1 MKIGILGSGMVGQN
15 LGAVLALK
23 GHDVV
28 LGTRRPEA
36 LDEERPRAGSLRE
49 WLERAGEGARVGT
62 FAEAASHGEV
72 VLNATNGSAALDALR
87 SAGAANLED
96 KILLDISNPLDFS
109 RGMPPTL
116 FICNDDSL
124 GERIQAELPATKV
137 VKTLN
142 TTNTYIMSDPG
153 QLGGGDH
160 TIFVS
165 GNDADAKTQV
175 AAWLREWFGWM
186 DIIDLGDI
194 TTARGTEM
202 LLPLWVRLMVAL
214 GTPQFNFKVV
224 R

>member
-1 MKIGILGSGMVGQN
+1 MWRSCSATAADTATATEV
-15 LGAVLALK
+15 
-23 GHDVV
+23 
-28 LGTRRPEA
+28 RR
-36 LDEERPRAGSLRE
+36 
-49 WLERAGEGARVGT
+49 
-62 FAEAASHGEV
+62 EAAPSFVAKRRHPAPRSGAILFKGTDV
-72 VLNATNGSAALDALR
+72 RGKPPYAIAKADGTLD
-87 SAGAANLED
+87 
-96 KILLDISNPLDFS
+96 
-109 RGMPPTL
+109 L

-124 GERIQAELPATKV
+124 GERIQAEFPATKV

-142 TTNTYIMSDPG
+142 TTNTYLMSDPG

-165 GNDADAKTQV
+165 GNDADAKARV

-202 LLPLWVRLMVAL
+202 LLPLWVRLMTAL
-214 GTPQFNFKVV
+214 GTAEFNFKVV